1 MKKILLVIMMLITS
15 VIGLSKSKITD
26 KTFKGEYA
34 RATNTSTY
42 IKDNLVFPNKTLTFT
57 VKDNSGLLDKI
68 YDFMGKKYGV
78 DDSDIV
84 TFDVKGTVSKNGVLT
99 IRKIVNYQIPEY
111 RLHASDFG
119 TTPAS
124 TSTTQEDSETNT
136 TNDSPNLNNPG
147 TFFNQ
152 ETGN

>member
-34 RATNTSTY
+34 RATNTFTY

-57 VKDNSGLLDKI
+57 VKDNSGLMDRI
-68 YDFMGKKYGV
+68 YDFMKQKYGV
-78 DDSDIV
+78 EDSDIV

-99 IRKIVNYQIPEY
+99 IKKILNYQIPEY
-111 RLHASDFG
+111 KLHASDFG
-119 TTPAS
+119 TTPSS
-124 TSTTQEDSETNT
+124 TSTTQENSETTT
-136 TNDSPNLNNPG
+136 TNDSSNLNNPG
-147 TFFNQ
+147 SFFNQ